1 MRRTDFTL
9 DVPDIHCD
17 GCVNRIETVLNREEG
32 VRSASV
38 DLDEKRARVTYD
50 ADTTTPD
57 ALVDAIEQ
65 AGYSPTRS

>member
-1 MRRTDFTL
+1 MHRTDLTL
-9 DVPDIHCD
+9 DIPDISCS
-17 GCVNRIETVLNREEG
+17 GCVNRSETVLDRAEG

-57 ALVDAIEQ
+57 VLLDAIEQ